1 MTVDVSGTLQLS
13 LCVVSTDTQ
22 VPHKLGPHPHTFR
35 HYFILTYLK
44 EELDNTIFKF
54 PLTWKIHS
62 KASEN
67 LFLKKPEFS
76 AFLA

>member
-1 MTVDVSGTLQLS
+1 MTVDVSGPLQLS